1 MLRITI
7 TLNEQEKKALL
18 VLAEKEFRDPRAQ
31 AALIIR
37 MELQRQGLIE
47 TANPMLAITAEILQ
61 VSTEKDINA
70 GATDDKQE

>member
-7 TLNEQEKKALL
+7 TLNEQEKRALIA
-18 VLAEKEFRDPRAQ
+18 LAEKEFRDPRSQ

-47 TANPMLAITAEILQ
+47 TAKPAPAITPEVIET
-61 VSTEKDINA
+61 STEKQINIGIA
-70 GATDDKQE
+70 DDKQE